1 MSFTVESAAS
11 RRHRKAR
18 RTAIT
23 LVLVLVLVGAAF
35 YYAASYWRNPGRSAA
50 SGCPTATAT
59 TAKASKAAAAKPAA
73 AAPKPTQITINVYN
87 ATTRAGLAADTASQV
102 KARGYVIGA
111 VSNDPLAKAVTG
123 TAELRY
129 GQAGT
134 AQATVAKKLVAGVAL
149 VKDGRADGSVDL
161 VLGDQFKTLAP
172 VAAAAAGSNA
182 SPC

>member
-23 LVLVLVLVGAAF
+23 LVLVLVLVAAAF

-59 TAKASKAAAAKPAA
+59 TAAAKAAAAKPAA
-73 AAPKPTQITINVYN
+73 AAPKPNQITINVYN
-87 ATTRAGLAADTASQV
+87 ATTRSGLAADTAAQV

-111 VSNDPLAKAVTG
+111 VSNDPLAKAITG

-134 AQATVAKKLVAGVAL
+134 AQATVAKQLVAGVAL

-161 VLGDQFKTLAP
+161 VLGDAFKTLAS
-172 VAAAAAGSNA
+172 VAASAGGSTA